1 MERVRVLIVD
11 DHPIW
16 RQGIRSI
23 LESAPDIEIVGDVA
37 DGKEAVALA
46 RALEPNVAVVDVNL
60 PGMDGLEVVRT
71 IKLHLPRCGVIMV
84 TGFDDEEQLFQSIK
98 AGAAAF
104 FLKDISPDLL
114 VEGVRRVNA
123 GDYLINE
130 SVLTKPLV
138 ASRVLKQFRDL
149 AMATQ
154 EMEPMLYAPLS
165 SREIEV
171 LDCISHGQ
179 SNKEIAKQL
188 KISDQTVKN
197 HITSILRK
205 LNVND
210 RTQAVVYAL
219 RRGWIKM
226 QDA

>member
-98 AGAAAF
+98 A
-104 FLKDISPDLL
+104 
-114 VEGVRRVNA
+114 
-123 GDYLINE
+123 
-130 SVLTKPLV
+130 
-138 ASRVLKQFRDL
+138 
-149 AMATQ
+149 
-154 EMEPMLYAPLS
+154 
-165 SREIEV
+165 
-171 LDCISHGQ
+171 
-179 SNKEIAKQL
+179 
-188 KISDQTVKN
+188 
-197 HITSILRK
+197 
-205 LNVND
+205 
-210 RTQAVVYAL
+210 
-219 RRGWIKM
+219 
-226 QDA
+226 

>member
-37 DGKEAVALA
+37 EGKEAVALA